1 MLKQM
6 EAEPVSEIGEVLAR
20 IQSLQQ
26 IKRDITRTS
35 RTLSSHLQRL
45 RESEGDSAVAAEMED
60 LGDRLDAQLMIL
72 DVQAERLRALGFD
85 VTLDTPEDS
94 SMDVSETT
102 ETTVT
107 TTTTTT
113 VEVQSTPSSHKKPR
127 LTASPAVAAPAASAP
142 AASAPAPD
150 YSAFVKWADQAEETL
165 KQCSLEVE
173 EGEAELAAVSARLDH
188 IEVGRQDFADLPT
201 SDETCVELRRRS
213 SLIGRQCTAVRNQ
226 LNLLQEQRAWSRR
239 REQLARAAARPALPE
254 GKPTNNQLIHLR
266 NKIRQLKQ
274 IEPQLQELSAQ
285 AIVLQTKPL
294 SAAHKDN
301 IDKETKKLQQ
311 EYQET
316 LTLLMQKEQDIKLAL
331 KKRPGQKHEDDFK
344 SLQAK
349 IQNIE
354 AQIISEHAMYSSV
367 EDMKKKIED
376 LNGLKK
382 ELDDLQA
389 MYDGVVRD
397 RRDKYEK
404 GSVEELSFRNSLE
417 NLVFMFGDTKNILD
431 QKIGKLEKG
440 VELVTSLNARVTS
453 VRAWTARAQEFVS
466 DHSSVPVG
474 DTEKLEALLD
484 QSNKLEEEKA
494 EIKTKL
500 SEIETIKSEILEDC
514 AEEFSRSIKEDTG
527 ELQSKFDAVCEP
539 AFQLNEGLR
548 RGLEKTE
555 AVYRMM
561 DEIEEFLSSIEAA
574 MPSAAECD
582 IADSSQLYHMKCR
595 FQALK
600 DRCDQTT
607 ELFREANEQGNG
619 GIIMQPAVPHEVPL
633 PGAQGPLRPDHGAVP
648 RG

>member
-1 MLKQM
+1 MFQ
-6 EAEPVSEIGEVLAR
+6 
-20 IQSLQQ
+20 
-26 IKRDITRTS
+26 
-35 RTLSSHLQRL
+35 
-45 RESEGDSAVAAEMED
+45 
-60 LGDRLDAQLMIL
+60 
-72 DVQAERLRALGFD
+72 
-85 VTLDTPEDS
+85 
-94 SMDVSETT
+94 
-102 ETTVT
+102 
-107 TTTTTT
+107 
-113 VEVQSTPSSHKKPR
+113 
-127 LTASPAVAAPAASAP
+127 
-142 AASAPAPD
+142 
-150 YSAFVKWADQAEETL
+150 
-165 KQCSLEVE
+165 
-173 EGEAELAAVSARLDH
+173 
-188 IEVGRQDFADLPT
+188 
-201 SDETCVELRRRS
+201 
-213 SLIGRQCTAVRNQ
+213 
-226 LNLLQEQRAWSRR
+226 
-239 REQLARAAARPALPE
+239 

-440 VELVTSLNARVTS
+440 T
-453 VRAWTARAQEFVS
+453 
-466 DHSSVPVG
+466 
-474 DTEKLEALLD
+474 
-484 QSNKLEEEKA
+484 
-494 EIKTKL
+494 
-500 SEIETIKSEILEDC
+500 
-514 AEEFSRSIKEDTG
+514 
-527 ELQSKFDAVCEP
+527 
-539 AFQLNEGLR
+539 
-548 RGLEKTE
+548 
-555 AVYRMM
+555 
-561 DEIEEFLSSIEAA
+561 
-574 MPSAAECD
+574 
-582 IADSSQLYHMKCR
+582 
-595 FQALK
+595 
-600 DRCDQTT
+600 
-607 ELFREANEQGNG
+607 
-619 GIIMQPAVPHEVPL
+619 
-633 PGAQGPLRPDHGAVP
+633 
-648 RG
+648 